1 MVLAV
6 LLLLAAYAAIATGIV
21 WLVSYRPHY
30 APYWIA
36 VGLGLSITLASRY
49 RGAAGSLVR
58 VVEAQRATA
67 AEHGALLDAVAKL
80 AALAGIT
87 EPHLYVAPTAAPNA
101 FSVGLRQSASSVVVT
116 EGLLRQLD
124 DREVEAVL
132 AHEIAHLV
140 HRDAAVM
147 TAVAVPRELGEA
159 IITGPAETTIG
170 LLWLVIWPIGILPF
184 GVGSALTLTVS
195 RYREYAAD
203 RGSALLTGA
212 PEQLMSAL
220 EKVTANAVE
229 IPHVDLRAANAFC
242 IVSTEAQ
249 RFTLFAD
256 HPPLAKR
263 LAALSR
269 MARELGRPVGP

>member
-1 MVLAV
+1 MLLAV
-6 LLLLAAYAAIATGIV
+6 LLLIATYAGIAAGV
-21 WLVSYRPHY
+21 AWLISYRPHY
-30 APYWIA
+30 ALYWAA
-36 VGLGLSITLASRY
+36 VGIGLSITIALRY

-58 VVEAQRATA
+58 IVAAQKATVEEHAQ
-67 AEHGALLDAVAKL
+67 LLDAVGKL
-80 AALAGIT
+80 AALAGVPT
-87 EPHLYVAPTAAPNA
+87 PVLYVAPTDAPNA
-101 FSVGLRQSASSVVVT
+101 FSVGLRQRASSVVVT
-116 EGLLRQLD
+116 EGLLEQLGD
-124 DREVEAVL
+124 KEVEAVL

-159 IITGPAETTIG
+159 IITGPAETTLG
-170 LLWLVIWPIGILPF
+170 LLWLAIWPIGILPF
-184 GVGSALTLTVS
+184 GIGSALTLTVS

-242 IVSTEAQ
+242 IVSTEAR
-249 RFTLFAD
+249 RFALFAD

-263 LAALSR
+263 LAALAQ